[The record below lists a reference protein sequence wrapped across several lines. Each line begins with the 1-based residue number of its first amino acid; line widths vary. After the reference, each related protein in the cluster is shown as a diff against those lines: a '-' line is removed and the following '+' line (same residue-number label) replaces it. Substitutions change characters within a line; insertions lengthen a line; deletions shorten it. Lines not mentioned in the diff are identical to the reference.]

1 MTQSADDVMIGLE
14 IHCQLTALRSKLFC
28 PCPADYRGKEPNANV
43 CPICL
48 GMPGTLPLLNRRA
61 VEYAVMLALA
71 LNCKIARRITFYR
84 KNYFYPDLPKN
95 FQITQYNAYEQASVG
110 ADGYMEL
117 DDHSSSDGIG
127 KVIRIR
133 RIQLEEDP
141 GRLVYDGSIETSNY
155 ALVDYNRAGVALVE
169 IVTEPDFNAPNEVR
183 LFLNRLASILEHL
196 GICNPALDGAVRCD
210 ANVSIGGHARVE
222 IKNINSFRDVEKAIA
237 FEIARQRSLTTRGI
251 EVRSETRHWD
261 DARRITVQA
270 RVKEE
275 EEDYRYFPEPD
286 IPSMV
291 LSSSDLDAIRVGM
304 PELPHARIER
314 FVRVYAL
321 ARDTAK
327 ILVGEKYIADLFE
340 ASIKYYDNARSIANW
355 IVTDLKGYLE
365 RYGYSGSDGSNRSS
379 SSRSRRESNDGSD
392 NSSSSSN
399 VNYAGILTRITPK
412 HIAELAVLV
421 DSGKINRTM
430 AKQIMQKMLS
440 TGMLPSTII
449 QGMGDVDMLSNR
461 DELEGIVD
469 RVMEEE
475 RKAVMDAMSNEKTL
489 NYLLGKV
496 MKYSKGRADPKLVLN
511 ILKERIVNLR
521 SSQ

>member
-1 MTQSADDVMIGLE
+1 MMQADKVMIGLE

-28 PCPADYRGKEPNANV
+28 PCPADYRGKEPNVNV

-48 GMPGTLPLLNRRA
+48 GMPGTLPLLNRKA

-71 LNCKIARRITFYR
+71 LNCRIASRITFYR

-117 DDHSSSDGIG
+117 DDPKGNGVS

-133 RIQLEEDP
+133 RLQLEEDP
-141 GRLVYDGSIETSNY
+141 GRLVYDGSIDTSNY

-196 GICNPALDGAVRCD
+196 NICNPALDGAVRCD
-210 ANVSIGGHARVE
+210 ANVSIRGHARVE
-222 IKNINSFRDVEKAIA
+222 IKNINSFKDVEKAIT
-237 FEIARQRSLTTRGI
+237 FEIARQRSLTARGI
-251 EVRSETRHWD
+251 EVNSETRHWD

-270 RVKEE
+270 RTKEE

-286 IPSMV
+286 IPSV
-291 LSSSDLDAIRVGM
+291 ILSSEDLEVIKASM
-304 PELPHARIER
+304 PELPHARVER
-314 FVRVYAL
+314 FVRAYAL
-321 ARDTAK
+321 TRDTAR
-327 ILVGEKYIADLFE
+327 ILVGEKYLADLFE
-340 ASIKYYDNARSIANW
+340 ASLKYYENARSIANW
-355 IVTDLKGYLE
+355 IVTDLKGYLD
-365 RYGYSGSDGSNRSS
+365 RYGDGRNGSN
-379 SSRSRRESNDGSD
+379 
-392 NSSSSSN
+392 NSSSSSSSSKSDSNDNSN
-399 VNYAGILTRITPK
+399 VNTGILARITPK

-421 DSGKINRTM
+421 DSGKINRTV

-440 TGMLPSTII
+440 TGMLPSAII
-449 QGMGDVDMLSNR
+449 QGMNVDMLSKK

-469 RVMEEE
+469 RVMDEE
-475 RKAVMDAMSNEKTL
+475 RKAVMDAISNEKIL

-496 MKYSKGRADPKLVLN
+496 MKYTNGRADPKLVLSM
-511 ILKERIVNLR
+511 LKERIVDLR